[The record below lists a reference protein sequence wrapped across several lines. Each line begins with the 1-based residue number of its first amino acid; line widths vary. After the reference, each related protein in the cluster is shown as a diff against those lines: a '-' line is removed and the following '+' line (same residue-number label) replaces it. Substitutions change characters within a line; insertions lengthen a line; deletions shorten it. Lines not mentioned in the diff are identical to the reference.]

1 MIAAAHLNLKINGV
15 EIKAASQ
22 ASGADIITDS
32 LELPQYADTIIFEVK
47 GDTTGT
53 NSFRVQFQTSHDG
66 VNWYN
71 VGSEM
76 VSDSMQALSDDQ
88 DHIFLNIRA
97 SINSASTLPQ
107 GKTNGDVEICKVHF
121 RRHKR

>member
-1 MIAAAHLNLKINGV
+1 MIAASHLNLKISSV
-15 EIKAASQ
+15 DISSSAP

-32 LELPQYADTIIFEVK
+32 LEMPQYADSIIFEVK
-47 GDTTGT
+47 GDSSGSK
-53 NSFRVQFQTSHDG
+53 SFRVQFQTSADG

-76 VSDSMQALSDDQ
+76 SSDSMQALSNEQ
-88 DHIFLNIRA
+88 DHIFLNLRA
-97 SINSASTLPQ
+97 SINSAATLPG
-107 GKTNGDVEICKVHF
+107 GKTNGDVEICKIHI